1 MPLFL
6 SQRLS
11 NPKTPPYYQR
21 TYSVYKYKYNIKY
34 IQVQVYLFVMAEN
47 SELYDL
53 LVRVKN
59 GYDPGWAYYSRYDDN
74 LDDIRFNEKN
84 PGLSSVNIVFS
95 DYDDYLKLY
104 SDLLDEDDIYYL
116 KLFLS
121 NQYQNDFDRYQ
132 LQEEW
137 EQGYVASYLNDENKE
152 LIDRIAYF
160 ISKDSVRMDFTN
172 KSKLLYKEY
181 EGEID
186 NIMWEWSDIE
196 HNCRMD
202 IIQDEII
209 DEFSNKFYNLGIK
222 EVVPLYKYK
231 CSVNT
236 LIRLF
241 DMFGLQSGTIFDLF
255 KKILE
260 VNQVSVGS
268 YYNEM
273 YWNTNCTNFD
283 MESFNRSANWNL
295 TRIYEHILDDEKFVD
310 VEEFYDI
317 KNAVDKE
324 FGFDKWNK
332 IKTKENLYFKV
343 DDVDPATNKIIISF
357 RNNESDDREEK
368 RSMTYDELKRMETQ
382 YELFNEIK
390 KLRKKIFLN

>member
-1 MPLFL
+1 
-6 SQRLS
+6 
-11 NPKTPPYYQR
+11 
-21 TYSVYKYKYNIKY
+21 
-34 IQVQVYLFVMAEN
+34 
-47 SELYDL
+47 
-53 LVRVKN
+53 
-59 GYDPGWAYYSRYDDN
+59 
-74 LDDIRFNEKN
+74 
-84 PGLSSVNIVFS
+84 
-95 DYDDYLKLY
+95 
-104 SDLLDEDDIYYL
+104 
-116 KLFLS
+116 
-121 NQYQNDFDRYQ
+121 
-132 LQEEW
+132 
-137 EQGYVASYLNDENKE
+137 
-152 LIDRIAYF
+152 
-160 ISKDSVRMDFTN
+160 
-172 KSKLLYKEY
+172 
-181 EGEID
+181 
-186 NIMWEWSDIE
+186 MWEWSDIE

>member
-1 MPLFL
+1 
-6 SQRLS
+6 
-11 NPKTPPYYQR
+11 
-21 TYSVYKYKYNIKY
+21 
-34 IQVQVYLFVMAEN
+34 MAEN

-74 LDDIRFNEKN
+74 LDDIRFNEKK

-104 SDLLDEDDIYYL
+104 SNLLDEDDIYYL

-132 LQEEW
+132 LREEW

-160 ISKDSVRMDFTN
+160 ISKDSVRMDFAN

-241 DMFGLQSGTIFDLF
+241 DMFGLQSETIFDLF
-255 KKILE
+255 KKIYYSCFHPSERIPVRKLIRNYEIRIFKHSVILVLIKLE
-260 VNQVSVGS
+260 N
-268 YYNEM
+268 YYHLEFLGVHPS
-273 YWNTNCTNFD
+273 CQGKGFGKKVLD
-283 MESFNRSANWNL
+283 FFPNL
-295 TRIYEHILDDEKFVD
+295 TLECKESLIPFYQKMGFTVLDKNKKYYFLYKGINSSQAKEQFQLFSLLDHIKSILCITFQNKAIDELILFLL
-310 VEEFYDI
+310 
-317 KNAVDKE
+317 
-324 FGFDKWNK
+324 
-332 IKTKENLYFKV
+332 IKTFF
-343 DDVDPATNKIIISF
+343 IFWF
-357 RNNESDDREEK
+357 RDI
-368 RSMTYDELKRMETQ
+368 TT
-382 YELFNEIK
+382 
-390 KLRKKIFLN
+390 